1 LILAR
6 VPLSRVGEHN
16 DMKYAAIVTGAKGR
30 LGSAFV
36 RRLQR
41 DEFHVDGVDIDD
53 AHPAE
58 LLTRRPYLFDC
69 AYRHGEPDRHVERVE
84 GHLRQW
90 QRYAAIF
97 VPSSLWITEDNG
109 YGRAKMAVERL
120 AAQYNALGARVVTDR
135 IGYFPGDG
143 VVPDPTEPMFAHR
156 VTGEVLYARVI
167 ARMLAPAAGRGA
179 EMERGEESLEAVRTA
194 RSGRATESRTSI

>member
-1 LILAR
+1 M
-6 VPLSRVGEHN
+6 GEQN
-16 DMKYAAIVTGAKGR
+16 DMKNVAIVTGAKGR

-41 DEFHVDGVDIDD
+41 DDFHVHGVDVGD

-69 AYRHGEPDRHVERVE
+69 AYRHGEPGPHVERVE

-90 QRYAAIF
+90 QRYEAIF
-97 VPSSLWITEDNG
+97 VPSSQWITDDHP
-109 YGRAKMAVERL
+109 YGRAKVAVERL

-143 VVPDPTEPMFAHR
+143 VVPDPTEPMYAHR
-156 VTGEVLYARVI
+156 VTGDALYARVM
-167 ARMLAPAAGRGA
+167 ARMLAPRLDVAGEVA
-179 EMERGEESLEAVRTA
+179 RGEVSLEAV
-194 RSGRATESRTSI
+194 